1 LSAQLFGSASNQ
13 ARDDVRGI
21 FFAADTPQEFG
32 AGTYQPRLTLPG
44 HLKCLAVCAQMKL
57 SRYIVLIAILMVV
70 LIAIIANVSH
80 LISSEW
86 ASLVH

>member
-1 LSAQLFGSASNQ
+1 
-13 ARDDVRGI
+13 
-21 FFAADTPQEFG
+21 
-32 AGTYQPRLTLPG
+32 LTLLRY
-44 HLKCLAVCAQMKL
+44 LKWLAVCAQMKL
-57 SRYIVLIAILMVV
+57 SRYIVLLAIFMVV